1 MCTVNCPSS
10 SYSSFWDHFI
20 VANTSEPPLACYT
33 KQERLKINLIVHWFI
48 DKIKKIEE
56 WQNKYCAQYNKS
68 NFIIK
73 AFISWLD
80 NQILFVPKY

>member
-33 KQERLKINLIVHWFI
+33 KQERLKINVIVHWFI
-48 DKIKKIEE
+48 DKIKKKKNLKNEKTNIVL
-56 WQNKYCAQYNKS
+56 NIIKS
-68 NFIIK
+68 NSIIK
-73 AFISWLD
+73 AFISWLAD
-80 NQILFVPKY
+80 